1 MQCPCIPF
9 QYAGDGCYARAHYM
23 RKLKAWKE
31 YPIPEDAV
39 VFTTNVRILQ
49 PGELGW
55 FDTEETGIP
64 IWFRGTTAYYLPR
77 DIKYYQLLKGKPSEE
92 YNIVK
97 ITLDVERV
105 NSKTGGISVVKV
117 ELPSRVEKEIEE
129 KRLKSSSEPLS
140 SQIRSS

>member
-1 MQCPCIPF
+1 MKRISNSW
-9 QYAGDGCYARAHYM
+9 GCCCLYYKRSYS
-23 RKLKAWKE
+23 
-31 YPIPEDAV
+31 
-39 VFTTNVRILQ
+39 LQ

-55 FDTEETGIP
+55 FDTEGTGIP
-64 IWFRGTTAYYLPR
+64 IWFRGTVAYYLPR
-77 DIKYYQLLKGKPSEE
+77 DIKHYEEYYQLLKGKPSEE